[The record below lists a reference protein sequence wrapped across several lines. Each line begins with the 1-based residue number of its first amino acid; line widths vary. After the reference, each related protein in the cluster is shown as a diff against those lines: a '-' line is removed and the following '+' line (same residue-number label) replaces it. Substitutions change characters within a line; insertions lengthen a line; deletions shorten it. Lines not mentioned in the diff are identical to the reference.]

1 MRAGYRAAAVGILL
15 AGCAVGP
22 SYKRPET
29 VPIHTDW
36 RDTSVALRDSS
47 FANIPW
53 WGVLG
58 DTTLQGL
65 IRIALRENRDLHVAL
80 GRVNEARALL
90 GIQRLEMY
98 PQINIQGRLGT
109 SQGADTLITGRGAE
123 ALGFLGATLSW
134 ELDLWGRLRRLNESA
149 RAALLA
155 TEQGRRGV
163 ILIVVSEVARAYLEL
178 LDLDAQVAIADS
190 QVSIRRQSLE
200 LARSRFKGGLTSE
213 LDVSQGENSLA
224 IAEGTRSRTLRLRTQ
239 KENELSVLLGRP
251 PGNLP
256 RGLALTQQQFP
267 NVIPAGLP
275 SELLER
281 RPDVRQAEEQL
292 HAANARIGAAIASL
306 FPTIS
311 LTGSAGTVS
320 SDLDRLFGSGT
331 GFWNL
336 AANLLQP
343 ILNSGRNLKQVAAER
358 ARTEAAV
365 GQYERT
371 VLTAFQEVEDGIVS
385 VQRLREEA
393 EAAGR
398 AAAAARRSVVLAG
411 KRYEGG
417 VDNYLNLLDA
427 QRAQLDA
434 ELQESQ
440 LQQQQRVAVVRLYR
454 ALGGGWD
461 PVTDTL
467 ALPPRA
473 DSQSDRDSTPPTGE
487 PDGTGAAPSPGLGEP
502 ASTQGAAESRAARP
516 PDPARSPTP
525 GARGR

>member
-1 MRAGYRAAAVGILL
+1 MRAGYRVAVGILL

-22 SYKRPET
+22 DYKRPET
-29 VPIHTDW
+29 VPVHTDW
-36 RDTSVALRDSS
+36 RDTSLALRDSS
-47 FANIPW
+47 YANIPW
-53 WGVLG
+53 WEVLQ

-65 IRIALRENRDLHVAL
+65 IRVALKENRDLRVAL

-90 GIQRLEMY
+90 GIQRLELL
-98 PQINIQGRLGT
+98 PQINILGRIG
-109 SQGADTLITGRGAE
+109 SAEGADSLITGRASDE
-123 ALGFLGATLSW
+123 LGFLGATLSW
-134 ELDLWGRLRRLNESA
+134 EVDLWGRLRRLNESA
-149 RAALLA
+149 KAALLA

-190 QVSIRRQSLE
+190 QVSIRRQSLD

-213 LDVSQGENSLA
+213 LDVSQGENALA
-224 IAEGTRSRTLRLRTQ
+224 VAEGTLSRTLRLRRQ

-256 RGLALTQQQFP
+256 RGLPLSRQEFP

-281 RPDVRQAEEQL
+281 RPDVKQAEEQL
-292 HAANARIGAAIASL
+292 HAANAKIGAAIASL

-311 LTGSAGTVS
+311 LSAAGGTVS
-320 SDLDRLFGSGT
+320 NDLGRLFETGT
-331 GFWNL
+331 GFWNV
-336 AANLLQP
+336 AATLLQP

-393 EAAGR
+393 DAAAR
-398 AAAAARRSVVLAG
+398 AATAARRSVVLAG

-440 LQQQQRVAVVRLYR
+440 LQREQRVAVVRLYR

-467 ALPPRA
+467 ALPRPKG
-473 DSQSDRDSTPPTGE
+473 SQ
-487 PDGTGAAPSPGLGEP
+487 
-502 ASTQGAAESRAARP
+502 
-516 PDPARSPTP
+516 
-525 GARGR
+525 

>member
-1 MRAGYRAAAVGILL
+1 MRLGYRGIALGLLL

-22 SYKRPET
+22 NNKRPET
-29 VPIHTDW
+29 VPVPQSW
-36 RDTSVALRDSS
+36 RDTSQALKDSS
-47 FANIPW
+47 FANVPW
-53 WGVLG
+53 WTVLG

-65 IRIALRENRDLHVAL
+65 VRIALRENRDLHIAL

-90 GIQRLEMY
+90 GIQRFEMY
-98 PQINIQGRLGT
+98 PQINIQGRVGH
-109 SQGADTLITGRGAE
+109 SNGADSLLSGVSSNE
-123 ALGFLGATLSW
+123 LGFLGVSLNW

-149 RAALLA
+149 KAALLA
-155 TEQGRRGV
+155 SEEGRRGV

-190 QVSIRRQSLE
+190 SVSIRRQSLD

-213 LDVSQGENSLA
+213 LDVSQGENALA
-224 IAEGTRSRTLRLRTQ
+224 VAEGTLARTLRFRSQ

-256 RGLALTQQQFP
+256 RGLPLNQQQFP

-275 SELLER
+275 SQLLER
-281 RPDVRQAEEQL
+281 RPDIRQAEEQL
-292 HAANARIGAAIASL
+292 HAANARIGAAIAAL

-311 LTGSAGTVS
+311 LTAAGGSA
-320 SDLDRLFGSGT
+320 SDDIGNLFKTGT
-331 GFWNL
+331 GFFNI

-343 ILNSGRNLKQVAAER
+343 IINSGRNHKQIAAER

-371 VLTAFQEVEDGIVS
+371 VLIAFEEVEDGLVS

-393 EAAGR
+393 DAATR
-398 AAAAARRSVVLAG
+398 AATAARRSVVLAG

-427 QRAQLDA
+427 QREQLDA
-434 ELQESQ
+434 ELQESA
-440 LQQQQRVAVVRLYR
+440 LQREQRVAVVRLYR

-467 ALPPRA
+467 ALPPPKPEQA
-473 DSQSDRDSTPPTGE
+473 QKQEQTPK
-487 PDGTGAAPSPGLGEP
+487 
-502 ASTQGAAESRAARP
+502 Q
-516 PDPARSPTP
+516 
-525 GARGR
+525 

>member
-1 MRAGYRAAAVGILL
+1 MRAACRATTMGLLL
-15 AGCAVGP
+15 AGCAMGP
-22 SYKRPET
+22 KYERPET
-29 VPIHTDW
+29 VPIHADW
-36 RDTSVALRDSS
+36 RDTSLALRDSS
-47 FANIPW
+47 YANIPW
-53 WGVLG
+53 WGVLR

-65 IRIALRENRDLHVAL
+65 IRTALRENRDLHVAL
-80 GRVNEARALL
+80 ARVNEARALL
-90 GIQRLEMY
+90 GIQRLELW
-98 PQINIQGRLGT
+98 PQIDVHGRIGK
-109 SQGADTLITGRGAE
+109 AE
-123 ALGFLGATLSW
+123 GSDSLLSGVGSNELGFLGATLSW

-149 RAALLA
+149 QASLLA

-163 ILIVVSEVARAYLEL
+163 IMIVVSEVARAYLEL

-190 QVSIRRQSLE
+190 QVSIRQQSLE
-200 LARSRFKGGLTSE
+200 LAQSRFKGGLTSE

-251 PGNLP
+251 PRNLP
-256 RGLALTQQQFP
+256 RGLPLMQQQFP

-292 HAANARIGAAIASL
+292 HSANARIGAAIAAR

-311 LTGSAGTVS
+311 LTAAGGTVS
-320 SDLDRLFGSGT
+320 DDLGSLFESGT
-331 GFWNL
+331 GFFNI
-336 AANLLQP
+336 AANLLGP
-343 ILNSGRNLKQVAAER
+343 IINSGRSGKQVAAER

-371 VLTAFQEVEDGIVS
+371 VLIAFQEVEDGLVS

-393 EAAGR
+393 DAAAR
-398 AAAAARRSVVLAG
+398 AATAARRSVVLAG

-427 QRAQLDA
+427 QRTQLDA

-440 LQQQQRVAVVRLYR
+440 LQQQQRVAVVQLYR

-461 PVTDTL
+461 AVTDTL
-467 ALPPRA
+467 ALPLPK
-473 DSQSDRDSTPPTGE
+473 SE
-487 PDGTGAAPSPGLGEP
+487 E
-502 ASTQGAAESRAARP
+502 
-516 PDPARSPTP
+516 
-525 GARGR
+525 

>member
-320 SDLDRLFGSGT
+320 SDLDRLFGTGT

-467 ALPPRA
+467 ALPLRA
-473 DSQSDRDSTPPTGE
+473 DSQSDRDSTPTTGQ
-487 PDGTGAAPSPGLGEP
+487 PDGAGAAPSPGSGEP
-502 ASTQGAAESRAARP
+502 ASTQGAAEPRAARP
-516 PDPARSPTP
+516 PDPARTPTP